1 MSSRLSGQEL
11 IDLAWKQKS
20 FEPERFAAT
29 VTNVHIALIVLT
41 TFFIGLRIW
50 ARAWCFRELNIWGW
64 DDTLALLSY
73 ATFVPSA
80 IFTILAARYGLAT
93 PDAEITDALKA
104 RAALYMGYWQMHY
117 ACSSNLVK
125 AGIAVALLRL
135 TTNQRNFR
143 LIILGILLSTPV
155 FTAAVLI
162 VLISTCR
169 PLGAQWD
176 LTLGSCGVHTVMAYL
191 SYIFTAFTVILDW
204 ACAVI
209 PYLLLKDLEMKR
221 RVKVSLIIVLAF
233 GSLAGICAIVRLP
246 YLKYYL
252 IEEDQLLW
260 IPDTNISSRLDGF
273 ANIILW
279 SNVEN
284 GIGIIA
290 AALPPIRKLFRYYGT
305 TKEKTNSNERGGALQ
320 TIGGTPLSKNTKNT
334 VSTQLKNLS
343 PRSTRRSEFGS
354 QGSGPWNRLDG
365 GDSSSKENIIVL

>member
-1 MSSRLSGQEL
+1 MAPQSRLNGQEL
-11 IDLAWKQKS
+11 IDSAWKQHS
-20 FEPERFAAT
+20 FEPEGFAAT
-29 VTNVHIALIVLT
+29 VTRVQIALLILT
-41 TFFIGLRIW
+41 SILIGLRVW
-50 ARAWCFRELNIWGW
+50 ARGWIFRDLKIWGW

-73 ATFVPSA
+73 GTFIPSC
-80 IFTILAARYGLAT
+80 IFTILACQYGLAT
-93 PDAEITDALKA
+93 PDAELTDSLKA

-135 TTNQRNFR
+135 TTAQKTYRI
-143 LIILGILLSTPV
+143 IILGILISTPI
-155 FTAAVLI
+155 FTVAVLI
-162 VLISTCR
+162 VLISTCN

-176 LTLGSCGVHTVMAYL
+176 LALGSCEVHTVMAYL

-204 ACAVI
+204 ACALI
-209 PYLLLKDLEMKR
+209 PYLLLKDLEMRKH
-221 RVKVSLIIVLAF
+221 VKVSLIVVLTF
-233 GSLAGICAIVRLP
+233 GSLAGVCAIIRLP

-252 IEEDQLLW
+252 IEEDQLFY
-260 IPDTNISSRLDGF
+260 F

-305 TKEKTNSNERGGALQ
+305 TKDQTSSTERAGAIQ
-320 TIGGTPLSKNTKNT
+320 TIGGTPLTKHT

-343 PRSTRRSEFGS
+343 PRNTRNTKRSEFGS

-365 GDSSSKENIIVL
+365 DSSSKENMIVL